1 MNIGISTACFYPLET
16 EEALLEIGKMG
27 IKTTEIFFNA
37 ECEKKDSF
45 IDILEDI
52 KDEFGLSIKAIHPSM
67 SLSEHFTLFSNYDRR
82 FNDGLDSYR
91 RYSEIAARLGAK
103 FIIMHGGKSHT
114 QITDEEYC
122 ERYMTVKEACLRNG
136 VTVLQENVARH
147 RSGEYEFLQA
157 MVDILGSDAEF
168 CFDLKQAIR
177 SGYDPLELSE
187 KFIKNI
193 KHYHISDHSLASDC
207 LLPVNGKFNFKELF
221 SRNRHQTEL
230 SYIIEVYNNSYK
242 NYSEIL
248 DSFDKITKL

>member
-16 EEALLEIGKMG
+16 EEALKEIGKMG
-27 IKTTEIFFNA
+27 VKTTEIFFNA

-82 FNDGLDSYR
+82 FRDGLDSYR

-114 QITDEEYC
+114 PITDEEYC
-122 ERYMTVKEACLRNG
+122 ERYMAIKQVCIKNG
-136 VTVLQENVARH
+136 VTVLQENVAHH
-147 RSGEYEFLQA
+147 RSGEFEFLQA
-157 MVDILGSDAEF
+157 MVDVLGDDAEF
-168 CFDLKQAIR
+168 CFDIKQAIR
-177 SGYDPLELSE
+177 SGYDPLDLSQR
-187 KFIKNI
+187 FADNI
-193 KHYHISDHSLASDC
+193 KHYHISDHSIASDC
-207 LLPVNGKFNFKELF
+207 LLPCNGKFDFETLF
-221 SRNRHQTEL
+221 SRNSGRSDL

-248 DSFDKITKL
+248 NSYNIITKL